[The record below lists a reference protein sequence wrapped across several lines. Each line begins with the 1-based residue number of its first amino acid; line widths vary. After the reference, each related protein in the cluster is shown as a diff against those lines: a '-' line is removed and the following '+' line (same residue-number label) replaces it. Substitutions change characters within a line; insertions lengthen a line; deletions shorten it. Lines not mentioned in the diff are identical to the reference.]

1 MASVLNMGWQMI
13 QNRGWQMYGWQI
25 YAHRY
30 IYIYLF
36 TEDNIGNEIGELKN
50 NIANEIG
57 ELKNNISRFCL

>member
-1 MASVLNMGWQMI
+1 
-13 QNRGWQMYGWQI
+13 MYGWQI